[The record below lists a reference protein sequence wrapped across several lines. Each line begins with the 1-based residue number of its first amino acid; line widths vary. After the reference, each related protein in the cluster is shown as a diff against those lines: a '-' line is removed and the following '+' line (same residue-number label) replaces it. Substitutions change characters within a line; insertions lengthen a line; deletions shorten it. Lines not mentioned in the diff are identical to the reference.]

1 MKVVPSFPRFKGKF
15 LSFTVRKSDNREH
28 GTQDVFVVFSSGK
41 RHALHRYL
49 WLKLVWDELT
59 KEEFCL
65 FISMKESLEN
75 DKIVGFLR
83 AKLIIPKKILR
94 QRLIKLETFLGQKV
108 SKREE
113 YQGLQ
118 RIRFEFH
125 EVQRKLPK
133 VRKYSGYIR
142 TPSAAGSKR
151 SQKSL
156 IDSGDLLTG
165 WVEENV
171 IDFYHLLSVGEI
183 ELFLGSFV
191 FRPDESNKTE
201 TEDF

>member
-1 MKVVPSFPRFKGKF
+1 MKSE
-15 LSFTVRKSDNREH
+15 DREH

-41 RHALHRYL
+41 RQTLHRYL

-59 KEEFCL
+59 KEEFNL
-65 FISMKESLEN
+65 FISMKETLDN

-83 AKLIIPKKILR
+83 SKLTISRKILR
-94 QRLIKLETFLGQKV
+94 KRLIEIETILGEKV

-118 RIRFEFH
+118 RINFEFY

-142 TPSAAGSKR
+142 TPSKAGTKR
-151 SQKSL
+151 SSKTL
-156 IDSGDLLTG
+156 LEPGDLISE
-165 WVEENV
+165 WVEDNV
-171 IDFYHLLSVGEI
+171 VDYFHFLTVGEI
-183 ELFLGSFV
+183 ELFRGSFV
-191 FRPDESNKTE
+191 FRPDESK
-201 TEDF
+201 